1 MTVDEK
7 TFARSLP
14 TLLLCRKAGAVTAG
28 VGATLDAVRRTDGK
42 PAAVIL
48 ASDASERTKKQIR
61 DKCAFYGVDLFEIPT
76 PSDEL
81 GRFLGGS
88 SLCAAAA
95 IERRGPHATLVE
107 KLKDGR

>member
-28 VGATLDAVRRTDGK
+28 VGATLDAVRRKGER

-48 ASDASERTKKQIR
+48 ASDASDRTKKQIR
-61 DKCAFYGVDLFEIPT
+61 DKCAFYEVVLFEIPA
-76 PSDEL
+76 SGEEL
-81 GRFLGGS
+81 GRFLGKS
-88 SLCAAAA
+88 ALCASAA
-95 IERRGPHATLVE
+95 IEKRGPHAALVE

>member
-7 TFARSLP
+7 TFARALP

-28 VGATLDAVRRTDGK
+28 VGAALDAVRRTGGR
-42 PAAVIL
+42 PAAVVL
-48 ASDASERTKKQIR
+48 ASDASDRTKKQLR
-61 DKCAFYGVDLFEIPT
+61 DKCAFYGVDLFEIPA

-81 GRFLGGS
+81 GRFLGKG

-95 IERRGPHATLVE
+95 IEKRGPHASLVD
-107 KLKDGR
+107 KLKGR

>member
-1 MTVDEK
+1 MTVTEK
-7 TFARSLP
+7 TFACALP

-28 VGATLDAVRRTDGK
+28 VGATLDAVRRNGGK

-61 DKCAFYGVDLFEIPT
+61 DKCAFYGVDLFEIPAS
-76 PSDEL
+76 SDEL
-81 GRFLGGS
+81 GRFFGSS

-95 IERRGPHATLVE
+95 IEKRGPHPALVE
-107 KLKDGR
+107 KLRDGR

>member
-28 VGATLDAVRRTDGK
+28 VGAALDAVRRNGAR

-48 ASDASERTKKQIR
+48 ASDASDRTKKQIR
-61 DKCAFYGVDLFEIPT
+61 DKCAFYGVVLFEIPA

-81 GRFLGGS
+81 GRFLGS
-88 SLCAAAA
+88 RSLCAAAA
-95 IERRGPHATLVE
+95 IGKRGPYASLVE